1 MMSSSLLVASFP
13 LNKKNSCHGPRCV
26 FGNTTTLTHVSK
38 QQPQQSKHDHNTS
51 FHFQNLAQLRC
62 KQVRKQSCLSVE
74 RCFILFVIAALL
86 RHLIYRMP
94 YVSRD
99 LLETD
104 IEELIISRCAWL
116 PRCVLLARCPWL
128 IWFRIQFLW
137 SVRAWHIAGLQKIH
151 DLQKYIREISP
162 ARAGADGPCRGYAAS
177 ESASESVSEF
187 ASESAWTPACKSHR
201 WSVGI
206 CWRNFTY
213 INVWLRVRI
222 RVRINVG
229 ICAWICACMW
239 QHAELQAFWHI
250 SCGETCSLSLTV
262 EHFTIHSHGAWLPRC
277 ALLARCPWL
286 IWFRIQFLWS
296 VRAWHIA
303 GLQKIHDLQKY
314 IREISPARA
323 GADGPC
329 RGYAASESASES
341 VSEFASESAWTP
353 ACKSHRWSVG
363 ICWRNFTYINVW
375 LRVRIRVRINVGICA
390 WICACMWQHAELQA
404 FWHISCGETCILS
417 LTVEHFTIHSHGV
430 YAGDI
435 GMTYDATNSFSN
447 KRLTS
452 ECTIIW

>member
-229 ICAWICACMW
+229 ICAWICACDNM
-239 QHAELQAFWHI
+239 QSCKHFDTFHAARRVFCRWRW
-250 SCGETCSLSLTV
+250 STSRYTRMVSTPATSV
-262 EHFTIHSHGAWLPRC
+262 WRMMRRIHSQISDSLRN
-277 ALLARCPWL
+277 
-286 IWFRIQFLWS
+286 
-296 VRAWHIA
+296 VR
-303 GLQKIHDLQKY
+303 LFDK
-314 IREISPARA
+314 
-323 GADGPC
+323 
-329 RGYAASESASES
+329 
-341 VSEFASESAWTP
+341 
-353 ACKSHRWSVG
+353 
-363 ICWRNFTYINVW
+363 
-375 LRVRIRVRINVGICA
+375 
-390 WICACMWQHAELQA
+390 
-404 FWHISCGETCILS
+404 
-417 LTVEHFTIHSHGV
+417 
-430 YAGDI
+430 
-435 GMTYDATNSFSN
+435 
-447 KRLTS
+447 
-452 ECTIIW
+452 